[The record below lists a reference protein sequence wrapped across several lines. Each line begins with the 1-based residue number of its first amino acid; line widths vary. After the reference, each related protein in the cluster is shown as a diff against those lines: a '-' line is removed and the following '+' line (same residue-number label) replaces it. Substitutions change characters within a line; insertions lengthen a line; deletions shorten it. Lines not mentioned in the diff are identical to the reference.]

1 MLGFEGFGGL
11 KDYGGLGVWGFKD
24 IGPGRMPQ
32 PARSSGRHQPGRAQD
47 TDYEDLS
54 REALG
59 FLEYGLLGCPSHLVL
74 LVGTTIL
81 KGLREVFRIRG
92 VRALGFVKVWPA
104 RMPQPQSCRS
114 SAWNHQPERAQ
125 GGHKD

>member
-54 REALG
+54 PEALG
-59 FLEYGLLGCPSHLVL
+59 FFE
-74 LVGTTIL
+74 
-81 KGLREVFRIRG
+81 
-92 VRALGFVKVWPA
+92 VWPA
-104 RMPQPQSCRS
+104 WMPQPSRS
-114 SAWNHQPERAQ
+114 SCAWNHHPERA
-125 GGHKD
+125 GCLKGYEVLRVMGF

>member
-11 KDYGGLGVWGFKD
+11 QVGVWGFKD

-54 REALG
+54 PEALG
-59 FLEYGLLGCPSHLVL
+59 F
-74 LVGTTIL
+74 
-81 KGLREVFRIRG
+81 F
-92 VRALGFVKVWPA
+92 
-104 RMPQPQSCRS
+104 
-114 SAWNHQPERAQ
+114 
-125 GGHKD
+125 

>member
-11 KDYGGLGVWGFKD
+11 KDYGALGVWGFKD

-54 REALG
+54 PEALG
-59 FLEYGLLGCPSHLVL
+59 FFEVWPGCPSHLVL
-74 LVGTTIL
+74 LVLGTTIL
-81 KGLREVFRIRG
+81 KELGVLR
-92 VRALGFVKVWPA
+92 A
-104 RMPQPQSCRS
+104 MRS
-114 SAWNHQPERAQ
+114 
-125 GGHKD
+125 